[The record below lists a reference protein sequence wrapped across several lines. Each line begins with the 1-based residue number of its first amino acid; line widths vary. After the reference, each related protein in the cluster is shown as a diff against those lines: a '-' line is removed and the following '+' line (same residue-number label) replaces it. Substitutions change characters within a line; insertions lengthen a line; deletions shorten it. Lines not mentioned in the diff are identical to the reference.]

1 MAAFVS
7 DSSLD
12 ASLNYIK
19 TNGGT
24 VYILSQAVSLWS
36 QIATYALGNKS
47 GVSYTGP
54 ADATSG
60 RKVTLNAITGGTVT
74 GTGTATH
81 FAITDG
87 TSEVIACQALNASQA
102 VTNGNTFSL
111 TACEINITDPTA

>member
-7 DSSLD
+7 DNVLD

-19 TNGGT
+19 TNGD
-24 VYILSQAVSLWS
+24 VVHILSQAVTAWDD
-36 QIATYALGNKS
+36 IATYTLGNKS
-47 GVSYTGP
+47 SVSYTGP

-60 RKVTLNAITGGTVT
+60 RKVTLSAITGGTVT